1 MDPMLWSIFLLIAA
15 LALIV
20 FELFVPSGGV
30 LSFLAAAAAVAS
42 IVVAFTAS
50 PRQGMIMLVVTT
62 ILVPIVLG
70 SAIRWWPHTPIGQ
83 LILIRRP
90 ENPDDVLPDTDEYR
104 GLKPLVGKLGKA
116 KTKML
121 PSGSVT
127 IDGRTYDAV
136 SEGMAIETGQAIRVV
151 DVRTNR
157 IVVRPSSEQPSEVL
171 PTASVVSD
179 DPLSQPID
187 ALGLEGL
194 DEPLT

>member
-42 IVVAFTAS
+42 IVVAFTAG
-50 PRQGMIMLVVTT
+50 PRQGMMMLVVTT
-62 ILVPIVLG
+62 VLVPIVLG
-70 SAIRWWPHTPIGQ
+70 SAIRWWPHTPIGR
-83 LILIRRP
+83 LILINRP

-104 GLKPLVGKLGKA
+104 GLKPLIGKLGTA

-127 IDGRTYDAV
+127 IDGRTHDAV
-136 SEGMAIETGQAIRVV
+136 TEGMPIEPGQPIRVV

-157 IVVRPSSEQPSEVL
+157 IVVRPSSEHPPQTQPATPV
-171 PTASVVSD
+171 ASD

>member
-1 MDPMLWSIFLLIAA
+1 MDPLLWSIFLLIAA

-42 IVVAFTAS
+42 IAVAFAAG
-50 PRQGMIMLVVTT
+50 PRQGMTMLVVTT
-62 ILVPIVLG
+62 VLVPVVLG
-70 SAIRWWPHTPIGQ
+70 SAIRWWPHTPIGR
-83 LILIRRP
+83 LILIHRP
-90 ENPDDVLPDTDEYR
+90 ESPDDVLPDTDEYR
-104 GLKPLVGKLGKA
+104 GLKPLIGKLGTA
-116 KTKML
+116 RTKML

-127 IDGRTYDAV
+127 IDGRTLDAV
-136 SEGMAIETGQAIRVV
+136 TEGMPIEEGQTIKVV

-157 IVVRPSSEQPSEVL
+157 IVVRASSEQQPDVRPAPSVAAE
-171 PTASVVSD
+171 
-179 DPLSQPID
+179 DPLSRPID